1 MIDFESFSHSLKQF
15 LETIIQ
21 NPTENTQKLQT
32 PTAPDKAVALEFEKY
47 LNADIDP
54 TQIPTTE
61 NTSFSVP
68 NITNQENTETNNLIV
83 DPKEYFHEVEQIITK
98 ITNNT
103 LSQTDLFRLQYL
115 TSVLNVKIT
124 QHSTLINKTTNQFEQ
139 ILKQQG

>member
-32 PTAPDKAVALEFEKY
+32 PTAPDKAVVLEFEKY
-47 LNADIDP
+47 LNADIEP
-54 TQIPTTE
+54 IQTPTTE
-61 NTSFSVP
+61 STSLSVP
-68 NITNQENTETNNLIV
+68 NITNQEIIETNNLIV
-83 DPKEYFHEVEQIITK
+83 EPKEYFHEVEQIITK

-124 QHSTLINKTTNQFEQ
+124 QNTTLINKTTNQFEQ